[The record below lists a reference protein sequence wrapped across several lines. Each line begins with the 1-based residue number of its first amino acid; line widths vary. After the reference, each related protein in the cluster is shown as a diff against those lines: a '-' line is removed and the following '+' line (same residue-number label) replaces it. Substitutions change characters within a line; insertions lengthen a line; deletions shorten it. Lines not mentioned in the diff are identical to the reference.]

1 MSEVENKRQ
10 PRALIGKDLY
20 LLTSIIGKIGIRN
33 IMAVANTL
41 EVKEVMQDSESMS
54 EDDLKDKI
62 GTLIFYGIIDVI
74 LEKMEKCE
82 DVISR
87 LLSRL
92 YDMPEAEVKKL
103 DANEYLDML
112 IDVVKDEKFVDFFK
126 RAYGS
131 VKQVM

>member
-20 LLTSIIGKIGIRN
+20 LLTGIIGKIGIRN
-33 IMAVANTL
+33 VMAVANTM

-126 RAYGS
+126 RAYES
-131 VKQVM
+131 AKRVM

>member
-1 MSEVENKRQ
+1 MSEVENKRK
-10 PRALIGKDLY
+10 PRELIGKDIY
-20 LLTSIIGKIGIRN
+20 LLTSLIGKIGLRN
-33 IMAVANTL
+33 VMAVANTL

-74 LEKMEKCE
+74 LERMEKCE
-82 DVISR
+82 DVIGR

-92 YDMPEAEVKKL
+92 YDMPEAEVKNL
-103 DANEYLDML
+103 DANDYLDML

-126 RAYGS
+126 RAYES
-131 VKQVM
+131 AKRVM

>member
-1 MSEVENKRQ
+1 MREVENKRQ

-20 LLTSIIGKIGIRN
+20 LLTGIIGKIGIRN
-33 IMAVANTL
+33 IMAVANTM
-41 EVKEVMQDSESMS
+41 EVKEVMQDSENMP

-126 RAYGS
+126 RAYES
-131 VKQVM
+131 AKRVM